1 MFYFI
6 TNKDFL
12 VWLCLLDVE
21 YRLIILIYLCILCDN
36 ITVVPHVSMFFGIAD
51 EILEIL
57 C

>member
-6 TNKDFL
+6 SNKDFL
-12 VWLCLLDVE
+12 VWLCLPDVE
-21 YRLIILIYLCILCDN
+21 YRLITLIYLCILCDN
-36 ITVVPHVSMFFGIAD
+36 ITVVPHVSVFFGIAD